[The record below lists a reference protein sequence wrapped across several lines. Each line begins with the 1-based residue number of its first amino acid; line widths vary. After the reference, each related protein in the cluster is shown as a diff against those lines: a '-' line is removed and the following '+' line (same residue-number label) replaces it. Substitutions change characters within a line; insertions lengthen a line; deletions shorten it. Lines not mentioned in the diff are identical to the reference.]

1 MTNGESTEA
10 EITAALEAV
19 RTYRGPVRLDGV
31 WSSGAWRLRWCGV
44 LPETLNNTAGETIIR
59 TESWDRYV
67 KVVGMA
73 LRAREPVNLVPISA
87 LSSKPVGRQDRVG
100 VRALDGRRSR

>member
-1 MTNGESTEA
+1 MTNGESTDA

-19 RTYRGPVRLDGV
+19 RTYRGTVRLDGF

-44 LPETLNNTAGETIIR
+44 LPESLNNTAGETIIR
-59 TESWDRYV
+59 TKSWDRYV

-87 LSSKPVGRQDRVG
+87 LSSKPVGRQDRAG